1 LKTRK
6 EKGRWMKA
14 NARGV
19 LVGHGEQSNLPERKR
34 RRKRRKTQT
43 KKKSETQAENIG
55 ARKEEVKT
63 TRNL

>member
-1 LKTRK
+1 
-6 EKGRWMKA
+6 MKA